1 MRSNTKKPVKN
12 PRVER
17 TRNNGT
23 ETQSAHMGKIRSALR
38 NLSRW
43 WKPFNVALQ
52 RASSVSYV
60 GRSKRVAYLC
70 ARCQRFYD
78 RKSVEVN
85 HIVPVGS
92 LKQYE
97 DLPGFC
103 ERLFVE
109 DPSVL
114 EVLCK
119 GCHKD
124 ETEGQRISRKANGE

>member
-1 MRSNTKKPVKN
+1 MKRTTKAVRK

-17 TRNNGT
+17 TRNGGT
-23 ETQSAHMGKIRSALR
+23 ETQSSHMGKIRSALR
-38 NLSRW
+38 NISRW
-43 WKPFNVALQ
+43 WKPFGVALQ

-70 ARCQRFYD
+70 SRCQRFYD
-78 RKSVEVN
+78 RKNVEVN

-92 LKQYE
+92 LKRYE

-109 DPSVL
+109 DPSLL
-114 EVLCK
+114 EVVCK
-119 GCHKD
+119 RCHKD
-124 ETEGQRISRKANGE
+124 ITGEQRADRE